1 MWTTPPLP
9 LTLSLFKTHE
19 QGDSRH
25 LSKFA
30 VSNSESICRQC
41 VCFLSLWKSFQTN
54 PDVPQSPPYQVS
66 TWGNCHRWVLIVTP
80 PLLVLTGFPGGSVV
94 KNPPANAG
102 EAGEAWVWSLG
113 REDPLEEMAT
123 HFSILAWK
131 ISWTEEPDGLQSRE
145 AQSLT
150 QLSMCACT
158 QGECNDQESEHIWK
172 QLVNW

>member
-66 TWGNCHRWVLIVTP
+66 TWGNCHRWVLMVTP

-102 EAGEAWVWSLG
+102 EAEDAGSISGLG
-113 REDPLEEMAT
+113 RSPGGGMVPSS
-123 HFSILAWK
+123 SILAWTFP
-131 ISWTEEPDGLQSRE
+131 WTEEPGGLQEEPGVTKSQTR
-145 AQSLT
+145 
-150 QLSMCACT
+150 LSMHT
-158 QGECNDQESEHIWK
+158 H
-172 QLVNW
+172 